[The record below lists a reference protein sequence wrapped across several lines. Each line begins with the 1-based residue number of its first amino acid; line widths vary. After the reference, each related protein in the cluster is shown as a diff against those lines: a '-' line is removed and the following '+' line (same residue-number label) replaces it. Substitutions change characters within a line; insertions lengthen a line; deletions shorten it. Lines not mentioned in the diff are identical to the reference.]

1 MEYISQSINC
11 FSKLEKQTGI
21 ESWTGNKENTTC
33 SVCIPNSK
41 TAYCA
46 ICMHSCPYKR
56 EGSIWL
62 HQTHKQG
69 TKPIMQKE
77 TQGSNCWFQEPYFCR
92 SSNLH
97 NVFGWFLIF
106 LITKKKANKQFKMLA
121 YHLKCSPK

>member
-46 ICMHSCPYKR
+46 ICMHSCPYKK
-56 EGSIWL
+56 EGSIW
-62 HQTHKQG
+62 
-69 TKPIMQKE
+69 PSPD
-77 TQGSNCWFQEPYFCR
+77 TQAR
-92 SSNLH
+92 D
-97 NVFGWFLIF
+97 
-106 LITKKKANKQFKMLA
+106 KAYNA
-121 YHLKCSPK
+121 EGNTGI